1 LSQKLQDWSNP
12 KFVTG
17 RYGVGF
23 TKPGT
28 FYNTVTVPGDKGKD
42 HLLLSVGHRGPP
54 YSQGGPFHVVHEATR
69 YLDAE
74 IPLTQNWIYW
84 YEGKY
89 RLLNIPGVL
98 PAVEDPWTSLWS
110 QGATSINRA
119 RPGGAEAGLGQF
131 LVELREL
138 PRSLA
143 GSWTQVKDGFLANQR
158 PRKSTGSRIGSAH
171 LGVNFGLL
179 PVIRDLQNAYR
190 LSVHLEKRL
199 NQLRRDNGKRV
210 RRRVT
215 VLNDVDT
222 TTTVTVGGSNIA
234 PTNLIVT
241 NPPQVLTTTQLTST
255 RSWFSGSF
263 RYYIPEVETLR
274 WTGEAISALY
284 GTKLTPELLWEV
296 IPWSWLIDWFTNV
309 GDVIANFSAN
319 AAGDLTLEYGY
330 QMYERINRLGHDCKF
345 TIKTNAGPKT
355 LTSGV
360 VRENIVRARGG
371 ASPFGF
377 SITPT
382 DLSSRQLGI
391 LTALGVSRWG

>member
-1 LSQKLQDWSNP
+1 
-12 KFVTG
+12 
-17 RYGVGF
+17 
-23 TKPGT
+23 
-28 FYNTVTVPGDKGKD
+28 
-42 HLLLSVGHRGPP
+42 
-54 YSQGGPFHVVHEATR
+54 
-69 YLDAE
+69 
-74 IPLTQNWIYW
+74 
-84 YEGKY
+84 
-89 RLLNIPGVL
+89 
-98 PAVEDPWTSLWS
+98 
-110 QGATSINRA
+110 
-119 RPGGAEAGLGQF
+119 
-131 LVELREL
+131 
-138 PRSLA
+138 
-143 GSWTQVKDGFLANQR
+143 
-158 PRKSTGSRIGSAH
+158 
-171 LGVNFGLL
+171 
-179 PVIRDLQNAYR
+179 
-190 LSVHLEKRL
+190 LEKRL